1 VRKASNLIRKF
12 DVFLTIG
19 AIFQLLPQ
27 ITFSGIFYWYF
38 TVAADVLVTNAG
50 STSAGMSIE
59 LILQCKHPSAA
70 VLYNQVFVLNMSPHN
85 PVIIICMCTQETL
98 CH

>member
-38 TVAADVLVTNAG
+38 TVAAG